1 MTTVNLAEAK
11 ARLSELM
18 ARAEA
23 GEDVRIQR
31 RGQPSV
37 RLIADKPKP
46 KFDWDALKAF
56 TDTLPMD
63 PSDSVVVMRHQARF

>member
-1 MTTVNLAEAK
+1 MTTVNVAEAK

-23 GEDVRIQR
+23 GEDIRIQR

-37 RLIADKPKP
+37 RLVSDKPVK

-56 TDTLPMD
+56 TDTLPVD
-63 PSDSVVVMRHQARF
+63 PSDSVVEMRRQARF